1 MKNLTFGLVIR
12 NPGSGRVLAVLL
24 AALFVVALASAGCM
38 DDSASS
44 EESSSDAPEA
54 PAAAASGQSVAA
66 QSPPSQPSPV
76 KGEGAT
82 SAASGQAAA
91 SSSSA
96 SAPSQSAG
104 ADSVV
109 SAVNQ
114 NPSGAG
120 PELDYSRN
128 AALRNATPLDAVTWT
143 TPPIVGGGELSGAGQ
158 IAQGTDLFEPMIG
171 DGAAFAV
178 YYPGHDDP
186 MVALLPD
193 LGPMEMWNTNHTVA
207 DMEWEREATSFTFRA
222 YSPLFMDAGDELEL
236 HVFGYDAD
244 GNDALLAVTKIGAG
258 QSQASAG
265 GALNPPLPPM
275 PTPVAA
281 AGQSGASSG
290 SSGGASGGS
299 SQPSSEDSTV
309 SAVNQNPSGAGP
321 MLEYGQ
327 NDALR
332 HATPIDA
339 VNWTSPPTVGAGA
352 LEGAGE
358 FTQDV
363 NPFDPT
369 LGEGAA
375 LAVYFSGHDDPLVV
389 LLPEL
394 PPTQMWN
401 TDHTVAEMEWELDWP
416 SFTFTAYSPLFMDMG
431 GDLELLVFGYDKD
444 LQRSGSVGGGDWVV
458 GDGYANPNGYWRLDP
473 DTI

>member
-1 MKNLTFGLVIR
+1 MKNLVIR
-12 NPGSGRVLAVLL
+12 NQGRVLAVLL
-24 AALFVVALASAGCM
+24 AALFVGALAAAGCA
-38 DDSASS
+38 DDSGSS
-44 EESSSDAPEA
+44 EDSSS
-54 PAAAASGQSVAA
+54 A

-76 KGEGAT
+76 KGEGVA
-82 SAASGQAAA
+82 
-91 SSSSA
+91 SSA

-128 AALRNATPLDAVTWT
+128 AALRNATPLDAVDWT

-193 LGPMEMWNTNHTVA
+193 LGPMEIWNTNHTVA

-236 HVFGYDAD
+236 HVFGYDPD
-244 GNDALLAVTKIGAG
+244 GNDALLSVTKIGAG

-281 AGQSGASSG
+281 AGQSGVSSSASSG
-290 SSGGASGGS
+290 SSQS
-299 SQPSSEDSTV
+299 SSADSTV

-327 NDALR
+327 NEALR
-332 HATPIDA
+332 NSTPIDA

-375 LAVYFSGHDDPLVV
+375 LAVYYADHDDPLVV

-416 SFTFTAYSPLFMDMG
+416 SFTFRAYSPLFMDMG
-431 GDLELLVFGYDKD
+431 GDLQLLVFGYDAD
-444 LQRSGSVGGGDWVV
+444 YNEAVLSAAGIGW
-458 GDGYANPNGYWRLDP
+458 
-473 DTI
+473 

>member
-1 MKNLTFGLVIR
+1 MKNLVIR
-12 NPGSGRVLAVLL
+12 NQGRVLAILL
-24 AALFVVALASAGCM
+24 AALFVVALAAGCA
-38 DDSASS
+38 DNSASS

-54 PAAAASGQSVAA
+54 PVAAQSGGASGQAAA

-76 KGEGAT
+76 KGEGVA
-82 SAASGQAAA
+82 
-91 SSSSA
+91 SSA

-281 AGQSGASSG
+281 AGQSGVSSSASSG
-290 SSGGASGGS
+290 SSQS
-299 SQPSSEDSTV
+299 SSADSTV

-327 NDALR
+327 NEALR
-332 HATPIDA
+332 NATPIDA

-375 LAVYFSGHDDPLVV
+375 LAVYFSNHDDPLVV

-416 SFTFTAYSPLFMDMG
+416 SFSFRAYSPLFMDMG
-431 GDLELLVFGYDKD
+431 GDLELLVFGYDAD
-444 LQRSGSVGGGDWVV
+444 YNEAVLSAAGIGW
-458 GDGYANPNGYWRLDP
+458 
-473 DTI
+473 

>member
-1 MKNLTFGLVIR
+1 M
-12 NPGSGRVLAVLL
+12 
-24 AALFVVALASAGCM
+24 AALFVVALAAAGCM
-38 DDSASS
+38 DDSASTD
-44 EESSSDAPEA
+44 ESSADAPEA
-54 PAAAASGQSVAA
+54 PVAAPSGGASGSSGAASSAASGGAA

-76 KGEGAT
+76 KGEGA
-82 SAASGQAAA
+82 S
-91 SSSSA
+91 
-96 SAPSQSAG
+96 G

-120 PELDYSRN
+120 PELDYSQN
-128 AALRNATPLDAVTWT
+128 AALRNATPIDAVDWT
-143 TPPIVGGGELSGAGQ
+143 TPPTVGMGELSGAGQ
-158 IAQGTDLFEPMIG
+158 IAQGMDLFEPMIG
-171 DGAAFAV
+171 DGATFTV

-186 MVALLPD
+186 MVVLLPD
-193 LGPMEMWNTNHTVA
+193 LGPMQLWNTNHTVA

-244 GNDALLAVTKIGAG
+244 GNDALLSVTKIGAG
-258 QSQASAG
+258 QASAS

-290 SSGGASGGS
+290 ASSGSSGSASGGSSGS
-299 SQPSSEDSTV
+299 SQPSSADSTV

-332 HATPIDA
+332 NATPIDA

-375 LAVYFSGHDDPLVV
+375 LAVYYSDHEDPLVV

-416 SFTFTAYSPLFMDMG
+416 AFSFRAYSPLFMDMG
-431 GDLELLVFGYDKD
+431 GDLQLLVFGYDAD
-444 LQRSGSVGGGDWVV
+444 YNEAVLSAAGVGW
-458 GDGYANPNGYWRLDP
+458 
-473 DTI
+473 